1 MIFKLSDRQYAI
13 IKWGVIILLPAIS
26 VLYAQLGKIWGFP
39 LIEQVQGTIAA
50 LCTFLGVIFCI
61 SSVEYK
67 KAQEQ
72 EAETKQEV
80 IEEAPVVEINPEPFV
95 IKPTNKEEIQNG
107 IPREN

>member
-13 IKWGVIILLPAIS
+13 IKWGVIILLPATS

-39 LIEQVQGTIAA
+39 LIEQIQGTIAA

-67 KAQEQ
+67 KAQE
-72 EAETKQEV
+72 AETKQEV
-80 IEEAPVVEINPEPFV
+80 IEEAPVVEINPEPFKNLNEV
-95 IKPTNKEEIQNG
+95 IIEEEDQNG